1 MGTTGFILALDQ
13 GTTATT
19 AMVVGPDLTVLGR
32 ASNEIPQYY
41 PQPGYVEHDPEAIWS
56 ATVRSARQAMEA
68 ARVAPGDCAG
78 VGITNQRET
87 TILWDAQSGRVRHNA
102 VVWQCRRTADL
113 CRRLKE
119 QGLEPLFRERTGLVL
134 DPYFSGTKVRWLL
147 DHVPGLR
154 GDAEAGRVRFGT
166 VDSFL
171 LYRLTGGAVHATD
184 VSNASRTLLLNLRT
198 LDWDPDLLGV
208 LGVPAAILPEVR
220 PSAGV
225 FGTTRGLD
233 FLPDGVPVA
242 GMAGD
247 QQAALF
253 GQTCFE
259 AGQSK
264 CTYGTGAFL
273 LVNTGDRPVPS
284 SHGLLTTVAWTTPEG
299 TRYALEGSCFI
310 AGAAVQWL
318 RDGLGLIRA
327 SADVEALAASVPDS
341 GGAVFVPALA
351 GLGAPHWKPEA
362 RGALLGLTRG
372 CGAGHVARAVL
383 EGVALQVADL
393 VRAVES
399 DVGGAV
405 SELRVDGGAS
415 ANDLMM
421 QFQADILGV
430 PVVRPENLDTTA
442 MGAASL
448 AGIGVGLWD
457 RESLGRMARIA
468 RRFEPTMAAPER
480 NARLERFY
488 RAVEVVAA
496 FGSATDALETR
507 RGENRS

>member
-1 MGTTGFILALDQ
+1 MKNYILALDQ

-19 AMVVGPDLTVLGR
+19 AMVIGPDLSVLGR
-32 ASNEIPQYY
+32 ASHEIPQIY
-41 PQPGYVEHDPEAIWS
+41 PQPGYVEHDPEAIWD
-56 ATVRSARQAMEA
+56 ATTRSARQALEA
-68 ARVAPGDCAG
+68 AGVSGRNCAA

-87 TILWDAQSGRVRHNA
+87 TILWDRDSGRPRHNA
-102 VVWQCRRTADL
+102 VVWQCRRTAEA

-119 QGLEPLFRERTGLVL
+119 EGLEPLFRERTGLVL

-154 GDAEAGRVRFGT
+154 ADAEAGRICFGT

-171 LYRLTGGAVHATD
+171 LFRLTGGAVHATD
-184 VSNASRTLLLNLRT
+184 VSNASRTLFLNLRT
-198 LDWDPDLLGV
+198 LSWDPDLLRV
-208 LGVPAAILPEVR
+208 LDVPAAILPEVR
-220 PSAGV
+220 PSSGV

-242 GMAGD
+242 GVAGD

-253 GQTCFE
+253 GQTCFDE
-259 AGQSK
+259 GQSK

-273 LVNTGDRPVPS
+273 LLNTGERPVPS
-284 SHGLLTTVAWTTPEG
+284 SHGLLTTVAWTTAGG
-299 TRYALEGSCFI
+299 TRYALEGSSFI

-351 GLGAPHWKPEA
+351 GLGAPHWRPEA

-372 CGAGHVARAVL
+372 CGAGQVARAVL
-383 EGVALQVADL
+383 EGVAMQVADL
-393 VRAVES
+393 AWAMAADLGRPLV
-399 DVGGAV
+399 
-405 SELRVDGGAS
+405 ELRVDGGAS

-421 QFQADILGV
+421 QFQADVLGV
-430 PVVRPENLDTTA
+430 PVVRPQNLDTTA

-468 RRFEPTMAAPER
+468 RRFDPRMADAER
-480 NARLERFY
+480 RARLDRFH
-488 RAVEVVAA
+488 RAVTLVAE
-496 FGSATDALETR
+496 FGAV
-507 RGENRS
+507 

>member
-1 MGTTGFILALDQ
+1 MKHFILALDQ

-19 AMVVGPDLTVLGR
+19 AIVIGPDLSVLGR
-32 ASNEIPQYY
+32 ASHEIPQVY
-41 PQPGYVEHDPEAIWS
+41 PQPGYVEHDPEAIWE
-56 ATVRSARQAMEA
+56 ATTRSARHALEA
-68 ARVAPGDCAG
+68 AGVSGRDCAAI
-78 VGITNQRET
+78 GITNQRET
-87 TILWDAQSGRVRHNA
+87 TILWDRDSGKPRHNA
-102 VVWQCRRTADL
+102 VVWQCRRTAEM

-119 QGLEPLFRERTGLVL
+119 EGLEPLFRERTGLVL

-154 GDAEAGRVRFGT
+154 ADAEAGRVRFGT

-171 LYRLTGGAVHATD
+171 LFRLTGGAVHATD
-184 VSNASRTLLLNLRT
+184 VSNASRTLFLNLRT
-198 LDWDPDLLGV
+198 LAWDPDLFGA

-225 FGTTRGLD
+225 FGVTRGLD

-242 GMAGD
+242 GVAGD

-259 AGQSK
+259 EGQSK

-273 LVNTGDRPVPS
+273 LLNTGDRPVPS
-284 SHGLLTTVAWTTPEG
+284 SHGLLTTVAWTAAGG
-299 TRYALEGSCFI
+299 TRYALEGSSFI

-327 SADVEALAASVPDS
+327 SADVEALAESVPDS

-351 GLGAPHWKPEA
+351 GLGAPHWRPDA

-383 EGVALQVADL
+383 EGVAMQVADL
-393 VRAVES
+393 A
-399 DVGGAV
+399 GAMAADLGRPLA
-405 SELRVDGGAS
+405 ELRVDGGAS

-421 QFQADILGV
+421 QFQADVLGV
-430 PVVRPENLDTTA
+430 PVVRPQNLDTTA

-457 RESLGRMARIA
+457 RETLGRMARIA
-468 RRFEPTMAAPER
+468 RRFEPSMTDADR
-480 NARLERFY
+480 RARLERFH
-488 RAVEVVAA
+488 RAVALVAE
-496 FGSATDALETR
+496 FGAI
-507 RGENRS
+507 

>member
-1 MGTTGFILALDQ
+1 MTKNFILALDQ

-19 AMVVGPDLTVLGR
+19 AMVVGPDLSVLGR
-32 ASNEIPQYY
+32 ASNEIPQIY
-41 PQPGYVEHDPEAIWS
+41 PQPGHVEHDPDAIWETT
-56 ATVRSARQAMEA
+56 ARSARQAMEA
-68 ARVAPGDCAG
+68 AGVAPADCAG

-87 TILWDAQSGRVRHNA
+87 TILWDRDTGRPRHNA
-102 VVWQCRRTADL
+102 VVWQCRRTAEM

-119 QGLEPLFRERTGLVL
+119 DGLEPLFRERSGLVL

-154 GDAEAGRVRFGT
+154 ADAEAGRVRFGT

-171 LYRLTGGAVHATD
+171 LFRLTGGAVHATD
-184 VSNASRTLLLNLRT
+184 VSNASRTLFLNLRT
-198 LDWDPDLLGV
+198 RSWDPDLLRV
-208 LGVPAAILPEVR
+208 LDVPAAILPEVR

-273 LVNTGDRPVPS
+273 LVNTGDRPVAS
-284 SHGLLTTVAWTTPEG
+284 SHGLLTTVAWTVAGE
-299 TRYALEGSCFI
+299 TRYALEGSAFI

-351 GLGAPHWKPEA
+351 GLGAPHWRPDA

-372 CGAGHVARAVL
+372 CGAGQVARAVL
-383 EGVALQVADL
+383 EGVAMQVADL
-393 VRAVES
+393 A
-399 DVGGAV
+399 GAMEADLGRPV
-405 SELRVDGGAS
+405 TELRVDGGAS

-421 QFQADILGV
+421 QFQADVLGV
-430 PVVRPENLDTTA
+430 PVVRPRNLDTTA

-448 AGIGVGLWD
+448 AGIGVGLWNG
-457 RESLGRMARIA
+457 ESLGRMTRIA
-468 RRFEPTMAAPER
+468 RRFEPVMTAADR
-480 NARLERFY
+480 RARLERFH
-488 RAVEVVAA
+488 RAVALVAE
-496 FGSATDALETR
+496 FGS
-507 RGENRS
+507 G